1 MSSTTLLDT
10 PSRPRPSLAASLLSA
25 LAAVVKT
32 LVLAPLFLVLALLV
46 SAVWIL
52 STVSLLGPALHF
64 CAARRD
70 AALLAAAVE
79 PAAGAVVTHV
89 TVPGGG
95 RLAVRWSPGGKRA
108 HPVCIP
114 NGLGATLVT
123 ISTLHERLVALG
135 FSVLTYDRDG
145 VGMSDARR
153 ARAGGRAHATA
164 AETVADMR
172 AVMDAVAPGAR
183 WILVGPSM
191 GSIVA
196 QCFVA
201 AHPERVVGLLNMDGL
216 PFPFATKRRR
226 FELAAV
232 VYKVYAALIW
242 TGVVR
247 AGLSAAARALAPLAS
262 AAFSVPLIVAQ
273 MNQRSFFASLACEM
287 LTMMDCADAASAAW
301 GPSFDI
307 AGMPR
312 ARLVELANA
321 APAACGDVVAATTA
335 KAEPTTPPADAA
347 AATTWVDLPRSVSE
361 VGGSAWTPQH
371 AVKDALIAAADATA
385 AGPSLPRTWRTLSVR
400 VMSARSYDFGALGEL
415 FYDKDMRLYAGAEHN
430 LHALL
435 ARSGARTVFPSRHHG
450 MMFFGMEGPISDQ
463 VVAIDDDI
471 ASASS

>member
-10 PSRPRPSLAASLLSA
+10 PPRPRPSLAASVLSTLAFVGTSLCVLLLFPIVA
-25 LAAVVKT
+25 I
-32 LVLAPLFLVLALLV
+32 LFL
-46 SAVWIL
+46 L

-79 PAAGAVVTHV
+79 PAAGAVVKHV
-89 TVPGGG
+89 AVPGGG

-108 HPVCIP
+108 HAVCIP

-145 VGMSDARR
+145 VGMSDTRR

-201 AHPERVVGLLNMDGL
+201 AHPERVVGVLNMDGL

-262 AAFSVPLIVAQ
+262 SAFSVPLIIAQ

-287 LTMMDCADAASAAW
+287 LTMMDCADAASSAW
-301 GPSFDI
+301 GPLFDI
-307 AGMPR
+307 ANMPR

-321 APAACGDVVAATTA
+321 APAACGDIVAATTA
-335 KAEPTTPPADAA
+335 KAEPTPPPA
-347 AATTWVDLPRSVSE
+347 ATAWVDLPRSVSE
-361 VGGSAWTPQH
+361 VGGNAWAPQH

-400 VMSARSYDFGALGEL
+400 VMSARSYDFGTLGEL
-415 FYDKDMRLYAGAEHN
+415 FYDKDMRLFAGAEHN

-450 MMFFGMEGPISDQ
+450 MMFFGMQDPISDQ
-463 VVAIDDDI
+463 VVAIDDEI